1 MSVRTQLDLLKPR
14 PRWQRYV
21 SGFLGLLI
29 GTMLAKIIIKGRQH
43 LPKKGPFIVA
53 VNHFNLVDSFFAVF
67 AIQKPLVFL
76 MGSDQ
81 VIDWFN
87 YWALW
92 LYGVIPVNRKRMGP
106 STIKMATK
114 YIKAEE
120 ILAIFPE
127 GTIGPTLRKPKPGA
141 VYLSTL
147 GQVPIVPLGIH
158 GIDQPYFRYI
168 LKGVRPTIFAQF
180 GKPIRPFKL
189 PPNKQDR
196 EKELGRIGDEMMCRL
211 AALLPEEIHG
221 EYTGDPSIQKYR
233 VENTN

>member
-1 MSVRTQLDLLKPR
+1 M
-14 PRWQRYV
+14 
-21 SGFLGLLI
+21 
-29 GTMLAKIIIKGRQH
+29 
-43 LPKKGPFIVA
+43 VA

-67 AIQKPLVFL
+67 AIQKPTVFL

-106 STIKMATK
+106 STIKMALQ

-120 ILAIFPE
+120 ILTIFPE
-127 GTIGPTLRKPKPGA
+127 GTIAPLLRKPKPGA

-147 GQVPIVPLGIH
+147 GQMPIVPLGIH
-158 GIDQPYFRYI
+158 GINLPYFRYI
-168 LKGVRPTIFAQF
+168 LKGIRPTIFAEF
-180 GKPIRPFKL
+180 GKPMGPFKL
-189 PPNKQDR
+189 PSNKQGR
-196 EKELGRIGDEMMCRL
+196 KKELERIGHEMMCRL

-221 EYTGDPSIQKYR
+221 EYAGDLSIEKYKA
-233 VENTN
+233 ENTN